1 VQDDAAGMA
10 ALQRLGARS
19 VPVVAVG
26 DDFVFAQSL
35 TDVAELLGLDY
46 DSTPELSPDELVR
59 KLDGVLAA
67 AERLVRQIPAKAL
80 HSDVMDRNRSYR
92 QLSFHIF
99 KIVEAFLE
107 RTIEQGATLELE
119 HLNADAPAE
128 IQTTADIA
136 AYGATIRTRLDDW
149 WAVEDD
155 RDCARIVPTYWGAQ
169 QLHQVLE
176 RTAWHPAQHVRQL
189 AMLLPEFGIT
199 PDGPL
204 TPSDL
209 AGLPVPEKVWDD

>member
-1 VQDDAAGMA
+1 MA

-35 TDVAELLGLDY
+35 SDVAELLGLDY

-59 KLDGVLAA
+59 RLDVVLAA
-67 AERLVRQIPAKAL
+67 AGRLVAQIPAEAL
-80 HSDVMDRNRSYR
+80 GDDVMNRARSYR

-99 KIVEAFLE
+99 EIVEAFLE
-107 RTIEQGATLELE
+107 RTIKQGVTLELD
-119 HLNADAPAE
+119 HLNADAPE
-128 IQTTADIA
+128 NIQTSAHIT
-136 AYGATIRTRLDDW
+136 AYGAAVRKRLQEW
-149 WAVEDD
+149 WTSESD
-155 RDCARIVPTYWGAQ
+155 RECSRIVPTYWGDQ
-169 QLHQVLE
+169 PLHHVLE
-176 RTAWHPAQHVRQL
+176 RTTWHPAQHVRQL

-199 PDGPL
+199 PDRPL
-204 TPSDL
+204 SPADL

>member
-1 VQDDAAGMA
+1 MA
-10 ALQRLGARS
+10 ALQSLGARS
-19 VPVVAVG
+19 VPVVAGG

-46 DSTPELSPDELVR
+46 DSTPELSPGELVR

-67 AERLVRQIPAKAL
+67 AERLVRQIPAEAL
-80 HSDVMDRNRSYR
+80 NSDVMDRNRSYR

-99 KIVEAFLE
+99 EIVEAFLE
-107 RTIEQGATLELE
+107 RTINQGVTLELE
-119 HLNADAPAE
+119 HLNADAPDE
-128 IQTTADIA
+128 IQTATDIT
-136 AYGATIRTRLDDW
+136 AYGVDVRRRLNAW
-149 WAVEDD
+149 WAIEVD
-155 RDCARIVPTYWGAQ
+155 RDCARIVPTYWGDQA
-169 QLHQVLE
+169 LHQVLE

-189 AMLLPEFGIT
+189 AMLLPEFGIA
-199 PDGPL
+199 PDRPL